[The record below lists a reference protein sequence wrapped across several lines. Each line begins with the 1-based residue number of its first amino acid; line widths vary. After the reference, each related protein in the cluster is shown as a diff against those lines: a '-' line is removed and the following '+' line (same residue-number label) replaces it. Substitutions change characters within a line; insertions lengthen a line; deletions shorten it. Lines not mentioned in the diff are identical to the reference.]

1 MPPTVEFTSS
11 TDKGSQ
17 LKVSDFI
24 KQPTLVQTVMTKL
37 MDKRFIAD
45 ALLRD
50 GGSAPS
56 GVVKFMSDESLF
68 LDGIEIVAE
77 YGEIPVVQGKDGTPQ
92 AVFTRRG
99 AGALLI
105 SREMRTRNSIDLVNK
120 RLRQIR
126 NSFVKFWDDAFMAAL
141 LAAPIPTYA
150 APLAWTDTTSKIRF
164 DIAKA
169 GEVPMAA
176 TDPSGNEYA
185 FEPDT
190 LVVNPLRASAMTYN
204 DDIGKVFRGNLA
216 DRAPIYLGD
225 MGADVQGA
233 RILKSWRIPANK
245 ALLVER
251 KTVGFISDEY
261 ELETTPMYEVR
272 ERQSFRSDT
281 SRSSAVGIDMPKAG
295 VWLTGI

>member
-1 MPPTVEFTSS
+1 MPLVDFTSS

-24 KQPTLVQTVMTKL
+24 KEPTLVQTVMTK
-37 MDKRFIAD
+37 MIAKRFIAD

-50 GGSAPS
+50 AGSIPS
-56 GVVKFMSDESLF
+56 GVAKFMSDESLF
-68 LDGIEIVAE
+68 LDGIEIVGE

-92 AVFTRRG
+92 AVFTRKG

-126 NSFVKFWDDAFMAAL
+126 NSFVKFWDDAFMGAL
-141 LAAPIPTYA
+141 LTSSIPVVTV
-150 APLAWTDTTSKIRF
+150 PLAWTDTTSKIRY
-164 DIAKA
+164 DIAKS
-169 GEVPMAA
+169 GETVMAA
-176 TDPSGNEYA
+176 TDPSGNEYE

-204 DDIGKVFRGNLA
+204 DDIAKVFRGNMA

-225 MGADVQGA
+225 IGAEVQGA
-233 RILKSWRIPANK
+233 RILKSWRIPQNK
-245 ALLVER
+245 ALLLER
-251 KTVGFISDEY
+251 KTVGFIGDEY
-261 ELETTPMYEVR
+261 PLETTPMYEVR
-272 ERQSFRSDT
+272 ERQAYRSDT
-281 SRSSAVGIDMPKAG
+281 SRSSAVGIDMPKAA
-295 VWLTGI
+295 VWLSGV